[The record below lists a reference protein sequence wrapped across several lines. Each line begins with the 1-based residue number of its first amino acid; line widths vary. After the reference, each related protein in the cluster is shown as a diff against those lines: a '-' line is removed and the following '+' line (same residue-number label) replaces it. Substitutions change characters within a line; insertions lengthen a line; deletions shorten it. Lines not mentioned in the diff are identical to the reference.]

1 MDILIIGFLLIPL
14 ALASGNLV
22 IWGIIGLCLASPF
35 IGLLLGPIL
44 RPRR

>member
-14 ALASGNLV
+14 ALASGSLV
-22 IWGIIGLCLASPF
+22 VWGFIGLCLASPF
-35 IGLLLGPIL
+35 IGLLLGPLL